1 MLVHQRVYTRWT
13 IIMENMRV
21 KGTQDACIFRN
32 IYPKHIATWTA
43 QPNWYVPN
51 PTGCDANYENPWAGN
66 RIKQLVG
73 FNMFRSALSGI
84 VYRVVAWV
92 YLRWLV
98 FGFSP
103 SFHQQLGSRQGDITT
118 TMLYIGGQAGNLS
131 GWKIRQSSTVGWAQ
145 VTTVPLLGNLI
156 FPSIMCLLAGTRCC
170 CFPRRDFALMKTQN
184 SQSLTVLT
192 HFFRPDSPKV
202 MRQTLQLRDCEGGST
217 LGMESGMEDGDVWGR
232 NRNCQVNQWHTDL
245 GLIGTLGWELMQM
258 DDGSFERPKA
268 GASIVGREMAWQ
280 RDMIECFWL

>member
-1 MLVHQRVYTRWT
+1 
-13 IIMENMRV
+13 MENMRV

-43 QPNWYVPN
+43 QPSWYVPN

-66 RIKQLVG
+66 RIKKLVG

-98 FGFSP
+98 FRFCMVLFFTNS
-103 SFHQQLGSRQGDITT
+103 LGHGKEILPLPCCTSADRRGIFRD
-118 TMLYIGGQAGNLS
+118 GKS
-131 GWKIRQSSTVGWAQ
+131 WSSTVGWAQ

-156 FPSIMCLLAGTRCC
+156 FPSIMCLLAGTRLCC
-170 CFPRRDFALMKTQN
+170 NAPRGCLDWLQN

-192 HFFRPDSPKV
+192 QDKPRFAQTDAANFATPRLRRGFHFRYGV
-202 MRQTLQLRDCEGGST
+202 WYGGWRCM
-217 LGMESGMEDGDVWGR
+217 G
-232 NRNCQVNQWHTDL
+232 
-245 GLIGTLGWELMQM
+245 
-258 DDGSFERPKA
+258 
-268 GASIVGREMAWQ
+268 
-280 RDMIECFWL
+280 